1 MPNVRGI
8 EGVDAI
14 LARPVTQAS
23 SPSSSRTWTPDTSL
37 GNVGAEAPRNLGRTN
52 SGQRAPVA
60 LVGIAPAVCSSRG
73 RRSSRRPSRVRVVR
87 RDSKASRESARR
99 DKRGLGGPALREAAT
114 GPWGPAR
121 MLASRALAERRDPA
135 AIHTAAEVFKR
146 NVIGAER
153 ASAYGYFLTL
163 DASVIVPLAREW
175 LDLEDGRSRVAAATM
190 ALHSTPDDLPLI
202 RSAFSRAWSAH
213 SMYEICDLVDALA
226 RLPSVG
232 PHSELRVVFTDV
244 EYSYARRRAAV
255 ALAATDPEFPTTFA
269 AECLWDCEEETRL
282 IGATTVDGSVADA
295 RSGLVHLAE
304 DPFEA
309 EDVRDVARERIQR

>member
-1 MPNVRGI
+1 MGTWAQRHPAISAARSQAKELRSLWSASRARSVPP
-8 EGVDAI
+8 EADAPVDDLLGFEWSGQVPKRVLRR
-14 LARPVTQAS
+14 LAETRQAS
-23 SPSSSRTWTPDTSL
+23 
-37 GNVGAEAPRNLGRTN
+37 E
-52 SGQRAPVA
+52 
-60 LVGIAPAVCSSRG
+60 
-73 RRSSRRPSRVRVVR
+73 VR
-87 RDSKASRESARR
+87 
-99 DKRGLGGPALREAAT
+99 ALRELPP

-121 MLASRALAERRDPA
+121 RLALLALAERRDPA
-135 AIHTAAEVFKR
+135 AIHIAAEVFKR

-153 ASAYGYFLTL
+153 ASAFGYFLAL
-163 DASVIVPLAREW
+163 DASVIVPLARGW

-213 SMYEICDLVDALA
+213 SMYEISDLVDALA

-295 RSGLVHLAE
+295 MSGHV
-304 DPFEA
+304 PC
-309 EDVRDVARERIQR
+309 R